1 MPNISTHAKII
12 KEIHSENKKL
22 NLNYLISGSI
32 FPDYYYFLK
41 SQKYDDPTD
50 LLHSILAKKYCEKM
64 IKNAKNK
71 KELSFAIGVYSH
83 VIVDQKVHAYLR
95 KNKLEKN
102 INHLVIEHFL
112 EIKHHTQVNKIRVC
126 KNLIKRTISK
136 KYYKHLKNINLFNSI
151 KFILFNKAIYFLI
164 KQKYTNKK
172 RSKRKSIWNLIL
184 RVGYK
189 RPLKRVE
196 FTNIE
201 KIIYPDFTLKKHIKN
216 IEKEINLSKKEIKKK
231 IKELI

>member
-12 KEIHSENKKL
+12 KEVYSKNKKF
-22 NLNYLISGSI
+22 NLDYLVSGSI

-41 SQKYDDPTD
+41 YQKYNDPTN
-50 LLHSILAKKYCEKM
+50 LLHSKLAKRYSEKL
-64 IKNAKNK
+64 IKSAKNK

-83 VIVDQKVHAYLR
+83 IIVDQKVHAYLR

-112 EIKHHTQVNKIRVC
+112 EIKQHTPVNKILIC
-126 KNLIKRTISK
+126 KNLIKRTIPK
-136 KYYKHLKNINLFNSI
+136 KYYIHLKKINLFNSI
-151 KFILFNKAIYFLI
+151 KFILFNKTIFFLI
-164 KQKYTNKK
+164 KQKYINKK
-172 RSKRKSIWNLIL
+172 RSKKKSIWNLIL
-184 RVGYK
+184 RIGYK

-196 FTNIE
+196 FTDIE
-201 KIIYPDFTLKKHIKN
+201 KIVNPNFKLKKHIKN
-216 IEKEINLSKKEIKKK
+216 IEKEINLSKKEIIKK